1 MHDLYAL
8 KTMLCDKLKDYGAR
22 GELNATS
29 LNNVDTLAHACK
41 NVCKIIDWC
50 ESRSDDH
57 EMSFGRG
64 RGPGAK
70 RDAMGR
76 YSKDH
81 EMHHDLE
88 RLMDKATDDH
98 TREEIRKLMDRI

>member
-1 MHDLYAL
+1 MHDLYKL
-8 KTMLCDKLKDYGAR
+8 KEMLCDKLKDYGAR

-50 ESRSDDH
+50 ESKGDNY
-57 EMSFGRG
+57 EISFARG
-64 RGPGAK
+64 RGAGAK

-76 YSKDH
+76 YSKDDD
-81 EMHHDLE
+81 MHHEL
-88 RLMDKATDDH
+88 RKLMDKATDDR
-98 TREEIRKLMDRI
+98 TREEIRMLMDRL